1 MRGNGWLCLV
11 LLRPGLAVPGVGG
24 AGLHRDVHHL
34 RDHHGIPGRQ
44 DLAPEAAVPVY
55 AGVLSLHDAQCPGH
69 LLPPAP
75 PPQDGARG
83 WVGLKFC
90 VKFSFIVKLRLR
102 LINLIINLISFNQ
115 YCQAQALSGSP
126 SLELDTIVIRLVY
139 FFITIFIKI
148 SSI

>member
-1 MRGNGWLCLV
+1 MEDA
-11 LLRPGLAVPGVGG
+11 PEA
-24 AGLHRDVHHL
+24 ASMAA
-34 RDHHGIPGRQ
+34 Q
-44 DLAPEAAVPVY
+44 KDLAPEAAVPVH

-90 VKFSFIVKLRLR
+90 VKSSFTVKLRLR

-115 YCQAQALSGSP
+115 YCQTQALASFP
-126 SLELDTIVIRLVY
+126 HP
-139 FFITIFIKI
+139 
-148 SSI
+148 